1 MKSNNSVNY
10 FTLKILN
17 IAGTPFAKTEKV
29 SINEVDKSLL
39 RYAILNRMHL
49 LFLESLREHHTNLFV
64 GELVKL
70 SARFERVNEAII
82 NVAEILEKNNIEYA
96 FFKSIRPYREVTID
110 IDVIIFHNRKKT
122 TQILKDA
129 GLRLLEIGPL
139 STTMRDEHADINID
153 LYGEIGVSHI
163 IYMDKQ
169 KILPYVIKM
178 LICDG
183 YSVKTLDP
191 VADLLAIISHSI
203 IKEQMYVLSE
213 YFTTIHYLY
222 QMNNREICRLV
233 ATAEE
238 WKLKKALSTH
248 LSITS
253 LIHLKAHGF
262 IPKQLKKLHEK
273 ISYNSR
279 EIERIRKRNYQI
291 PYKYHP
297 LTVIDSFIEKFSES
311 TASKSFAI
319 QLLKMTDPAFATIF
333 MKKAFQHLFREK
345 Y

>member
-1 MKSNNSVNY
+1 VNS
-10 FTLKILN
+10 FTLKILK
-17 IAGTPFAKTEKV
+17 ITGTPFAKTEKI
-29 SINEVDKSLL
+29 SITEVDPGLL

-49 LFLESLREHHTNLFV
+49 LFLESLTRHYTDLFL
-64 GELVKL
+64 GEFRKL
-70 SARFERVNEAII
+70 SKRFERVNDTIV
-82 NVAEILEKNNIEYA
+82 NVAEILETNNVEYA
-96 FFKSIRPYREVTID
+96 YFKSIRPYREVTVD
-110 IDVIIFHNRKKT
+110 IDVIIFHDRKKT
-122 TQILKDA
+122 TQILKDT

-139 STTMRDEHADINID
+139 STTLRDETVGINID
-153 LYGEIGVSHI
+153 LYGEIGVSNI

-169 KILPYVIKM
+169 KTLPYVIKTE
-178 LICDG
+178 ICKG

-222 QMNNREICRLV
+222 QMNNQELCRLV
-233 ATAEE
+233 ETAEE
-238 WKLKKALSTH
+238 WKLTKAMSTH

-253 LIHLKAHGF
+253 LIHMKAHGF
-262 IPKQLKKLHEK
+262 IPNQLKKLHKK
-273 ISYNSR
+273 ISYNRR
-279 EIERIRKRNYQI
+279 EAERIRKRDYQI

-297 LTVIDSFIEKFSES
+297 LTVINSFIEKFSEP

-319 QLLKMTDPAFATIF
+319 QLFKMANPTFATIF
-333 MKKAFQHLFREK
+333 INKAFQHLFREK